1 MPTCYITVYHRLNI
15 NIYAENF
22 LLVIEGYVEVAQSTW
37 LLLISWMIGPWVLR
51 ALDFFLLNLSP
62 SGMYINGQ

>member
-15 NIYAENF
+15 NIYAEIF

-37 LLLISWMIGPWVLR
+37 LLLISWMIGFWVLR
-51 ALDFFLLNLSP
+51 TLDFFLLNLSP
-62 SGMYINGQ
+62 SGMDINGQ